1 MDGRAACRAMTPRES
16 MQAVVFVLDQ
26 PGPVMPSAARKRRVG
41 IFARPAYQ
49 PAQPILKPSTPFL
62 TGANL
67 SSSLRRRLGLLP
79 SVPSIERRLRSQ
91 CPTGE

>member
-1 MDGRAACRAMTPRES
+1 MWGSSPI
-16 MQAVVFVLDQ
+16 Q
-26 PGPVMPSAARKRRVG
+26 P
-41 IFARPAYQ
+41 IQ

-79 SVPSIERRLRSQ
+79 SVPSIEHHLRNL
-91 CPTGE
+91 CPTDE

>member
-1 MDGRAACRAMTPRES
+1 MKGRAACRAMTPKGS

-26 PGPVMPSAARKRRVG
+26 PGPAMPPAARKRRVG
-41 IFARPAYQ
+41 IFVHPASQ
-49 PAQPILKPSTPFL
+49 PFLQPSTPFL

-79 SVPSIERRLRSQ
+79 SVHSIERRLGSQ
-91 CPTGE
+91 SPRDE